1 VDVSYFPDGAE
12 MVLVETAKKLAGM
25 VGGVS
30 TGGGSDWTPEERASM
45 ARESMRGMG
54 MEDGN

>member
-25 VGGVS
+25 VGSAGPVGKE
-30 TGGGSDWTPEERASM
+30 TVGDE
-45 ARESMRGMG
+45 
-54 MEDGN
+54 